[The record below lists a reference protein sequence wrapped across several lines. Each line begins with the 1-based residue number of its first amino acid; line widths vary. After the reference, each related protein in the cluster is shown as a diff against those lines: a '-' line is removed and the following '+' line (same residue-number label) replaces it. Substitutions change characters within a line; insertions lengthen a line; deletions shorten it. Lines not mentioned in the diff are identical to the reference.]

1 MVRQSSYLT
10 SFARMHCVRLPPPV
24 EDAWSWQ
31 LRGNCL
37 GHPLDVFFPEDVL
50 KSGLRRR
57 EEVAKTICRG
67 CPVLPECREH
77 ALRTPEQYGVGG
89 R

>member
-1 MVRQSSYLT
+1 MARQSSYLT

-37 GHPLDVFFPEDVL
+37 GYPLDVFFPEDVL
-50 KSGLRRR
+50 KSGLRR
-57 EEVAKTICRG
+57 
-67 CPVLPECREH
+67 H
-77 ALRTPEQYGVGG
+77 G